1 MLLVE
6 GHRQQQTC
14 GKTSKNEQASCFVSS
29 GEGAG
34 VHQSITNAGMLQ
46 MHTACQ
52 NYARAHVR
60 VARTV
65 SPKAHTAMLRRAR
78 QRAACPGDT
87 EALRR
92 NEKQIH
98 GEEE

>member
-34 VHQSITNAGMLQ
+34 VLQSITNAGMLQ

-60 VARTV
+60 VARAV
-65 SPKAHTAMLRRAR
+65 SPNAHTSAAASSLSRRHR
-78 QRAACPGDT
+78 SF
-87 EALRR
+87 
-92 NEKQIH
+92 
-98 GEEE
+98 EEESREEE